1 MPTRNSGRSKPA
13 SESRYRS
20 QPAARKGA
28 AKSRRAHGS
37 HITTDHDEIRQW
49 VESRGGHPA
58 CVKRVGGK
66 DDPGL
71 LRIDFPDGE
80 EPSLQEISWD
90 EFFEKFDEK
99 NLEFLYQDETAG
111 GKKSRFNKLI
121 SRQTAEAGGRFTS
134 RSPAKKSRSTASRS
148 KPGTRRAGGH

>member
-1 MPTRNSGRSKPA
+1 MAAKKSGGSQPA
-13 SESRYRS
+13 GESRY
-20 QPAARKGA
+20 QPHPAARKGG
-28 AKSRRAHGS
+28 AKSRMAHGS

-49 VESRGGHPA
+49 VESRGGRPA

-66 DDPGL
+66 GDPGL

-99 NLEFLYQDETAG
+99 NLEFLYQDETAAG
-111 GKKSRFNKLI
+111 EKSRFNKLI
-121 SRQTAEAGGRFTS
+121 SRQTAEAGGRS
-134 RSPAKKSRSTASRS
+134 ASSSPARKTRPSPRGA
-148 KPGTRRAGGH
+148 KPKTRRAGGR